1 MGTQPIFESD
11 FDCLTDH
18 VTDEKMGLLTNEERR
33 QKIEKIKQRMRSEET
48 KIQRWN
54 QIKLPL
60 LIGTIAIGI
69 GLLVYFRPTANEK
82 SPISDE
88 L

>member
-1 MGTQPIFESD
+1 MGTHPIFESD

-18 VTDEKMGLLTNEERR
+18 VTDEKMVLTNEERR
-33 QKIEKIKQRMRSEET
+33 QKIEQIKQRMKSEET
-48 KIQRWN
+48 KNQRWN
-54 QIKLPL
+54 QLKLPL

-69 GLLVYFRPTANEK
+69 GLYVYFSPATSK
-82 SPISDE
+82 SSISDE